1 MKEISYLKL
10 TMEVKMKKIYLGS
23 TGVDSGQLFI
33 SDPCY
38 IKMDKPNDTITYDD
52 MCVSVDRPSKQ
63 LINKFGAEVGVVVPT
78 TIGDGVYPVYGQ
90 YNSKGQLKK
99 LVIEI

>member
-1 MKEISYLKL
+1 MS
-10 TMEVKMKKIYLGS
+10 KIYLGA

-38 IKMDKPNDTITYDD
+38 IKMDKPNDTISYDE
-52 MCVSVDRPSKQ
+52 MCQYGDRPSKQ

-78 TIGDGVYPVYGQ
+78 TIGDGVYPVYGK
-90 YNSKGQLKK
+90 YNKKGQLKQ
-99 LVIEI
+99 IIIDI